1 MEAANDLLQRPNE
14 GSRTLE
20 LPVTLEPGAV
30 PPAYQ
35 TSGAA
40 GMDLH
45 SNEGVVLEPL
55 QRKLVRTGVR
65 IAVPPGFEAQVR
77 PRSGLALRLGLSMVN
92 SPGTIDSDYR
102 GEIAIIL
109 INLGSEVVKLEHG
122 QQFDRRDSEGLE
134 IRNLLDDALERT
146 RVLDIRGLRLGK
158 TADMGFVNDQVAHR
172 RVERRVAFP
181 VVIRLVD
188 HDAPHRRGEIAAGRA
203 SVAAAPT
210 RFIVAAG

>member
-122 QQFDRRDSEGLE
+122 ERIAQLVVCPVARAEVRIVAELSET
-134 IRNLLDDALERT
+134 D
-146 RVLDIRGLRLGK
+146 
-158 TADMGFVNDQVAHR
+158 
-172 RVERRVAFP
+172 
-181 VVIRLVD
+181 
-188 HDAPHRRGEIAAGRA
+188 RGEGGFG
-203 SVAAAPT
+203 ST
-210 RFIVAAG
+210 GK